1 MGNWKSLLRDHM
13 SKWYPNHVLYRS
25 RKIGFAN
32 PWDARDNQQNIQYAE
47 ADTKLTSI
55 LNKKL
60 TFKD

>member
-1 MGNWKSLLRDHM
+1 MLRDHM
-13 SKWYPNHVLYRS
+13 GKYYPSFILNRT

-32 PWDARDNQQNIQYAE
+32 PWDARDDKQNKQYAE
-47 ADTKLTSI
+47 ADTNLTTL

>member
-1 MGNWKSLLRDHM
+1 MG
-13 SKWYPNHVLYRS
+13 KWYPNHVLYRS